1 VAAALLT
8 SAAFAILVRRVK
20 GLASLALVLI
30 LLKSATALRALVHGL
45 PASGDSAQGSLIQVL
60 DQRADPPI
68 AVLDP
73 EDYVRFRLFGPNRIE
88 KRMVLVSV
96 LPGELPT
103 GVDPAV
109 SDSLYTLA
117 LSDTALHRFISVPV
131 QDFSQFIDSHSR
143 FLLLQGIGSGRSF
156 KQKATAMLVGR
167 ERRPGCLSG
176 RKNRPTLTN
185 SGFVKDYCR
194 KLVGETDLSH

>member
-1 VAAALLT
+1 MCTSLAYALPFSVAAALLT

-60 DQRADPPI
+60 DQRADLPI

-73 EDYVRFRLFGPNRIE
+73 EDYGRFRLFGPNRSE

-131 QDFSQFIDSHSR
+131 QDLAN
-143 FLLLQGIGSGRSF
+143 LLIPIHAFCSYRALGPEEVLSKRRRLCWLAESDGRDVY
-156 KQKATAMLVGR
+156 LV
-167 ERRPGCLSG
+167 ER
-176 RKNRPTLTN
+176 
-185 SGFVKDYCR
+185 
-194 KLVGETDLSH
+194 TDQH